1 MKSLKQPC
9 QHQDRYEIRSVC
21 VVYKRSSRLW
31 ERHAQTCLA
40 YPLAATMTFNGEWKV
55 DRNENYEKFMEQ
67 MGERLH
73 AGACVPHVLKFL
85 EHQSAFPESDH
96 CVMR

>member
-1 MKSLKQPC
+1 
-9 QHQDRYEIRSVC
+9 
-21 VVYKRSSRLW
+21 
-31 ERHAQTCLA
+31 
-40 YPLAATMTFNGEWKV
+40 MTFNGEWKV

-85 EHQSAFPESDH
+85 EH
-96 CVMR
+96 